1 MRQCEAPA
9 DEMVVTRGE
18 RVVRVWRK
26 AGGGGGGGEWF
37 LQSSVAYKNRVV
49 DAFAVSSGMRFC
61 HIMVRY
67 ISVYLLT
74 LYKEITYISGQR
86 IFKEC

>member
-18 RVVRVWRK
+18 RAVRVWRK
-26 AGGGGGGGEWF
+26 AGAGGGGGEWF

-49 DAFAVSSGMRFC
+49 DAFAVSPGMRFC
-61 HIMVRY
+61 H
-67 ISVYLLT
+67 
-74 LYKEITYISGQR
+74 
-86 IFKEC
+86 F

>member
-18 RVVRVWRK
+18 RAVRVWRK
-26 AGGGGGGGEWF
+26 AGGEWF

-61 HIMVRY
+61 HI
-67 ISVYLLT
+67 
-74 LYKEITYISGQR
+74 
-86 IFKEC
+86 